1 MENLKVERVI
11 ICAQEKESTNYE
23 KFKDIAKERKI
34 KVITVKKR
42 R

>member
-1 MENLKVERVI
+1 MENLKVEKII
-11 ICAQEKESTNYE
+11 ICAQGKESSNYE
-23 KFKDIAKERKI
+23 KFKDIAKEKKI